1 MATPFSLSGLL
12 VYPPDDGQ
20 PNASRDL
27 SGSGS
32 FSSKVEAELNLVAPG
47 TTVVGMGTIA
57 NARVVLVEV
66 GVLAS
71 NPAPINVRLNGG
83 TDDIEISPGG
93 SWLYY
98 NPTPTNGISA
108 ISVTN
113 TDSKRVKV
121 TILE

>member
-71 NPAPINVRLNGG
+71 I
-83 TDDIEISPGG
+83 TI
-93 SWLYY
+93 
-98 NPTPTNGISA
+98 GISCPPNVICKFESDA
-108 ISVTN
+108 AQ
-113 TDSKRVKV
+113 KRSDAASEG
-121 TILE
+121 T